1 MWWLI
6 VAGIVG
12 YIVFRFFSDREKMIK
27 NIDNEGGM
35 SDKYA
40 ILLSY
45 LMAEPNSKITRLTG
59 HNIELTSTSGHFVN
73 RFSILETA
81 SNLTVVLH
89 TRSTIGDFTEK
100 WEFPL
105 HLNQHEMASKMD
117 KDIEHKIAG
126 KGNSDELMR
135 RIDKAMDD
143 LDNQ

>member
-6 VAGIVG
+6 VAVIVG

-27 NIDNEGGM
+27 KIDNEGGM
-35 SDKYA
+35 SQKYA

-59 HNIELTSTSGHFVN
+59 HNIELISTSGHFVN

-81 SNLTVVLH
+81 SNLTIVLN

-105 HLNQHEMASKMD
+105 NLNQHEMANKMD
-117 KDIEHKIAG
+117 KDIEHKTASN
-126 KGNSDELMR
+126 GNSDELIR
-135 RIDKAMDD
+135 RINKAMDD
-143 LDNQ
+143 FDNQ